1 MSRTGIGPGAPR
13 GLAGTLLIAMTLG
26 PPARAEPGPTAA
38 RPLESLT
45 LGGVEVWVLRDGEV
59 SLEASLLTHI
69 DLAAAKAK
77 LGGKDA
83 ARTPV
88 NAFLVRVR
96 GKSILVDTGLGALPD
111 EDSGHLL
118 GQLAAAG
125 FEPSGVDLI
134 LVTHLH
140 QDHVGG
146 LLRPDGTR
154 AFPRAKLRVSRAE
167 YDFWLGERSRLPE
180 RLRGRVPEL
189 RAAFAAYGEDF
200 RPFEPGEELGSG
212 IRAVAAAGH
221 TGGHTMYV
229 FGAAGP
235 ELWCIGDLVHFAAI
249 QFERPEVG
257 VSFDVDRD
265 QAVSLRK
272 ELLRRAASANA
283 VLAGAHLQGLVR
295 LEPRGAGFAVR
306 PAAVRGA
313 GRRGAS

>member
-1 MSRTGIGPGAPR
+1 MSRTGIAPGAPGR
-13 GLAGTLLIAMTLG
+13 LAGTLLIAMTLS
-26 PPARAEPGPTAA
+26 PSARAEPGPTAA

-69 DLAAAKAK
+69 DPAEARAR

-88 NAFLVRVR
+88 NALLVRVR
-96 GKSILVDTGLGALPD
+96 GKSVLVDAGMGTLPD

-118 GQLAAAG
+118 EQLAAAG

-134 LVTHLH
+134 LITHFH

-154 AFPRAKLRVSRAE
+154 AFPHAKLRVSRAE

-200 RPFEPGEELGSG
+200 RPFEPGEDLGPG
-212 IRAVAAAGH
+212 IRAVAAPGH
-221 TGGHTMYV
+221 TGGHTIYL
-229 FGAAGP
+229 FGDAGQ

-249 QFERPEVG
+249 QLERPEVA
-257 VSFDVDRD
+257 VSFDVDRER
-265 QAVSLRK
+265 AVSVRK
-272 ELLRRAASANA
+272 ELIRRAARANA
-283 VLAGAHLQGLVR
+283 VVAGAHLQRLVR
-295 LEPRGAGFAVR
+295 LEPRGVGFGMR
-306 PAAVRGA
+306 PAAARRA
-313 GRRGAS
+313 GRGGTS